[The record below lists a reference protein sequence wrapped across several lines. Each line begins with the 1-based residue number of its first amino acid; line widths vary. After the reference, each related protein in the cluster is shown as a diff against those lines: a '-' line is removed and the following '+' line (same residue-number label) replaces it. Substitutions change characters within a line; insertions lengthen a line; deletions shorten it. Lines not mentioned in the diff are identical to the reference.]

1 MGLTFKEH
9 FWVTCYKLCHIT
21 KGQGY
26 SCFKKFNHEILAMEY
41 EKRKL
46 NLYEGQIE
54 LIWKVKFS
62 QKIVKGQG
70 HSMV

>member
-1 MGLTFKEH
+1 
-9 FWVTCYKLCHIT
+9 
-21 KGQGY
+21 
-26 SCFKKFNHEILAMEY
+26 MEY